1 MFGALPAC
9 GAGPRA
15 IQLRYEVIQT
25 HEAALER
32 AIARGQSLREQ
43 MAHDG
48 ETPDGCADLTTSRDD
63 ASAAALA
70 VCDTASGTR
79 DTDAAVRCE
88 RARRRARDATAGWD
102 RCEPVTP
109 PPA

>member
-1 MFGALPAC
+1 MLVLACVTMLAALPAC
-9 GAGPRA
+9 GASPRTV
-15 IQLRYEVIQT
+15 QLRYEAIQT

-48 ETPDGCADLTTSRDD
+48 ETLEGCADLTTSLDD
-63 ASAAALA
+63 AAAAARA
-70 VCDTASGTR
+70 VCDTAGGTQ

-88 RARRRARDATAGWD
+88 RA
-102 RCEPVTP
+102 
-109 PPA
+109 